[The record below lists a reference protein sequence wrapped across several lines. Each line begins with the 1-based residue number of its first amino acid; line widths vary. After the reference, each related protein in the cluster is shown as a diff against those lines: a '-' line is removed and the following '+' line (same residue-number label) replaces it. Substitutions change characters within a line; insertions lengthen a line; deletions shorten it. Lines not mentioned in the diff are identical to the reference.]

1 MQYSADYDS
10 RFDPAMPMV
19 ELTISGP
26 DTNSPVTRSA
36 LVDSGADATLLSLAD
51 LQRLGADLIGWGRM
65 VGVSGI
71 SQRVPIY
78 AVQLSIGQID
88 LGTVRVLGY
97 RTTDNPIVG
106 RNVLNQL
113 IVMLNGLAQVI
124 EVSQ

>member
-19 ELTISGP
+19 ELTISSSNP
-26 DTNSPVTRSA
+26 NTTIIRSA
-36 LVDSGADATLLSLAD
+36 LVDSGADATLISQAD

-113 IVMLNGLAQVI
+113 IVTLNGLAQVTEI
-124 EVSQ
+124 SQ

>member
-19 ELTISGP
+19 DLTISGP
-26 DTNSPVTRSA
+26 DNNLSITRLA
-36 LVDSGADATLLSLAD
+36 LVDSGADATLLSQVD

-78 AVQLSIGQID
+78 AVQLAIGQIE

-97 RTTDNPIVG
+97 RTTENPILG
-106 RNVLNQL
+106 RNILNQL
-113 IVMLNGLAQVI
+113 IVTLNGLAQVTEI
-124 EVSQ
+124 SQ

>member
-19 ELTISGP
+19 ELIISSSNPNTTII
-26 DTNSPVTRSA
+26 RSA
-36 LVDSGADATLLSLAD
+36 LVDSGADATLISQAD

-97 RTTDNPIVG
+97 RITDNPIVG

-113 IVMLNGLAQVI
+113 IVTLNGLAQVTEI
-124 EVSQ
+124 SQ